1 MPRIYRFDDVEIDL
15 ANYRVLKAGKV
26 VPLEPKALSV
36 LTLLVQNAGR
46 LVEKRELLDAVWND
60 TFVTENVLTRA
71 IGQLRKGLSDD
82 AKEARYIET
91 VPTRGYR
98 FIAVLTESGEA
109 DGNAAGN
116 PMAGPAMA
124 TPNPTETMKRAEATS
139 RSRYIL
145 AAGTL
150 IAVTCLAAVV
160 IFLVRRRGASE
171 FLQIQSSTQITTSGG
186 LSFYPAFSPDNTRI
200 AYSTDRG
207 KGFEIFVRQIAPGG
221 REFQIT
227 ADGNQNMQPAWSPDG
242 TLIAYYARTRGGI
255 WITPAVG
262 GTARKL
268 TEFGSHPAWSRDGQ
282 WIVFQSAGLND
293 LGSDSVGVNLPS
305 TIWAIRPDGTG
316 AKKITSPGQ
325 PDGGHCAP
333 SWAPDGKHIV
343 FVSMFHGPSD
353 LWAIGTDGE
362 GLVRLGVRAPGY
374 FDPVYAPDGKS
385 VVFGASGL
393 GQNFGLYQLRVD
405 PFTSAPIGQA
415 AQITNSGGD
424 RIKNLSFSSDGKKL
438 LYTSI
443 GMTGSL
449 DSLPVGKSFAAT
461 GEPVALTTD
470 VGCRD
475 ILPMFSPDGSRIAF
489 ISCHGRSG
497 TKQQLWLMKSDGG
510 DLQQLTSSGV
520 SFVNPTWYPDGHRIL
535 AASGKQLVAVD
546 ADTRQQEA
554 IANVD
559 QPYSG
564 FQLSADGKQ
573 VAIALLVQGIQN
585 VWILDLASGSRK
597 QVTFDKED
605 AGYPAWSPD
614 GKFIAY
620 QIERGPDNSIFVMP
634 SAGGAA
640 TQLTPFKGQHW
651 HYSWSPDGDKIVF
664 AKVGEDL
671 IWNIW
676 TVSRS
681 TKMEEQLTHYIQTN
695 AFVRYP
701 STSPR
706 GNQIVYERTETTG
719 NIWMLELK

>member
-1 MPRIYRFDDVEIDL
+1 MARIYRFEDVEIDL
-15 ANYRVLKAGKV
+15 GNFRVLKAGKV

-36 LTLLVQNAGR
+36 LVFLAQNAGR

-98 FIAVLTESGEA
+98 FVATLTETAE
-109 DGNAAGN
+109 GNGSAA
-116 PMAGPAMA
+116 MAGAAAIP
-124 TPNPTETMKRAEATS
+124 ATS
-139 RSRYIL
+139 RNSGGPIRVPPAARRRYLL
-145 AAGTL
+145 AAGTVMAL
-150 IAVTCLAAVV
+150 GFLAAMTF
-160 IFLVRRRGASE
+160 FLFRMRADSE
-171 FLQIQSSTQITTSGG
+171 FLQIKSSTQITTSGG
-186 LSFYPAFSPDNTRI
+186 LAFYPAFSPDSTRI

-221 REFQIT
+221 KEIQIT
-227 ADGNQNMQPAWSPDG
+227 SDGNQNMQPTWSPDG
-242 TLIAYYARTRGGI
+242 TLLAYYSRTRGGI

-268 TEFGSHPAWSRDGQ
+268 TEFGSHPAWSRDSQ
-282 WIVFQSAGLND
+282 WITFQSGGLND
-293 LGSDSVGVNLPS
+293 LGSDSVGVSPPS
-305 TIWAIRPDGTG
+305 VIWVIRPDGTG

-325 PDGGHCAP
+325 PDGGHGSP
-333 SWAPDGKHIV
+333 SWSPDGKHIV
-343 FVSMFHGPSD
+343 FVSMFHGPSE
-353 LWAIGTDGE
+353 LWAMGSDGA
-362 GLVRLGVRAPGY
+362 GLVRLQARSSGY
-374 FDPVYAPDGKS
+374 YDPVYAPDGKS
-385 VVFGASGL
+385 VIFGASGVR
-393 GQNFGLYQLRVD
+393 QTFGLWQLRVD
-405 PFTSAPIGQA
+405 PATSAPIGQA
-415 AQITNSGGD
+415 AQIMNSGGE
-424 RIKNLSFSSDGKKL
+424 RIKNVSFSSDGKKM

-449 DSLPVGKSFAAT
+449 DSLPVTKSFAAA
-461 GEPVALTTD
+461 GEPVPLITD

-475 ILPMFSPDGSRIAF
+475 ILPMFSPDGSRVAF

-497 TKQQLWLMKSDGG
+497 AVQQLWLMKADGSDV
-510 DLQQLTSSGV
+510 QQLTSSEL
-520 SFVNPTWYPDGHRIL
+520 SFVNPTWYPDGRRIMG
-535 AASGKQLVAVD
+535 ASGNKLIAVD
-546 ADTRQQEA
+546 ADTRQQQV
-554 IANVD
+554 IAD
-559 QPYSG
+559 LDHPSSG

-573 VAIALLVQGIQN
+573 VAITMLVDGIQN
-585 VWILDLASGSRK
+585 VWILDLATGARR

-620 QIERGPDNSIFVMP
+620 QIERGADNSIFVMP
-634 SAGGAA
+634 AAGGAS
-640 TQLTPFKGQHW
+640 TQITPFKGQHW
-651 HYSWSPDGDKIVF
+651 HYSWSPNGDKIVF

-676 TVSRS
+676 SVSRT
-681 TKMEEQLTHYIQTN
+681 TKVEEQLTHYTQTN

-701 STSPR
+701 ATSPR

-719 NIWMLELK
+719 NIWMLQLK